1 MFLRKKNFSKIK
13 NVYNFFNI
21 SDQKIILVLHV
32 NNLNFIESNFIQYYT
47 TQHDVKSLNID
58 INLTKKIS
66 LNLNFLN
73 LLSGPTKLYKF
84 DSFSSFLS
92 FFNNKYIFKK
102 LIPLTVFWNNNFF
115 CYKFFTKY
123 LSSNINSY
131 DKNYKINSLVQIIF
145 INNKLIYFL
154 QNFLI
159 NKLFFNLNFLIFYEN
174 LLYLLVNYLLSIQNI
189 ILQYSLTIKKF
200 N

>member
-84 DSFSSFLS
+84 DSFSSFLL

-102 LIPLTVFWNNNFF
+102 LIPLAVF
-115 CYKFFTKY
+115 
-123 LSSNINSY
+123 
-131 DKNYKINSLVQIIF
+131 
-145 INNKLIYFL
+145 
-154 QNFLI
+154 
-159 NKLFFNLNFLIFYEN
+159 
-174 LLYLLVNYLLSIQNI
+174 
-189 ILQYSLTIKKF
+189 
-200 N
+200 

>member
-102 LIPLTVFWNNNFF
+102 LIPLTVF
-115 CYKFFTKY
+115 
-123 LSSNINSY
+123 
-131 DKNYKINSLVQIIF
+131 
-145 INNKLIYFL
+145 
-154 QNFLI
+154 
-159 NKLFFNLNFLIFYEN
+159 
-174 LLYLLVNYLLSIQNI
+174 
-189 ILQYSLTIKKF
+189 
-200 N
+200 

>member
-13 NVYNFFNI
+13 NVYNFFNL

-84 DSFSSFLS
+84 DSFSSFLL
-92 FFNNKYIFKK
+92 FFNNKYISKK
-102 LIPLTVFWNNNFF
+102 LIPLAVF
-115 CYKFFTKY
+115 
-123 LSSNINSY
+123 
-131 DKNYKINSLVQIIF
+131 
-145 INNKLIYFL
+145 
-154 QNFLI
+154 
-159 NKLFFNLNFLIFYEN
+159 
-174 LLYLLVNYLLSIQNI
+174 
-189 ILQYSLTIKKF
+189 
-200 N
+200 

>member
-92 FFNNKYIFKK
+92 FFNNKYISKK
-102 LIPLTVFWNNNFF
+102 LIPLAVF
-115 CYKFFTKY
+115 
-123 LSSNINSY
+123 
-131 DKNYKINSLVQIIF
+131 
-145 INNKLIYFL
+145 
-154 QNFLI
+154 
-159 NKLFFNLNFLIFYEN
+159 
-174 LLYLLVNYLLSIQNI
+174 
-189 ILQYSLTIKKF
+189 
-200 N
+200 